1 MYLVQKII
9 SRKSEEVPF
18 YEWPLEYIDYFRSN
32 YVETN
37 KSASSTIAK
46 SADNLSLVIT
56 SIWASEESF
65 NEFITDPFIIEHM
78 YLRNKYNLANDI
90 VGMVPEK
97 AAL

>member
-1 MYLVQKII
+1 MFLVQKVI
-9 SRKSEEVPF
+9 SRKSIDVPF
-18 YEWPLEYIDYFRSN
+18 YEWPQEYIDYFRST
-32 YVETN
+32 YVATN

-46 SADNLSLVIT
+46 SADGLSLVIT
-56 SIWASEESF
+56 SIWENEESF
-65 NEFITDPFIIEHM
+65 KEFIADPFIVEHM